1 MHGVRGATLP
11 QKSEVQ
17 FAGKYILDKMAT
29 DCSGASGVVIFGVS
43 TLSYVGPPTPP
54 LFMITTHR
62 IVLDFTSF
70 R

>member
-1 MHGVRGATLP
+1 MHGGRGATP
-11 QKSEVQ
+11 MQKSEMQ
-17 FAGKYILDKMAT
+17 FADKYILDKISA